1 MLTEREKMLAG
12 LSYDPRDAELM
23 QLRKQARERCSRYL
37 AQYSHGHLKQVL
49 QLLVEYGENCYLEP
63 GVRFDYGCH
72 TSVGDH
78 FYANF
83 NCVFLDSAPITIGHH
98 VLLGPNVQLVTS
110 AHPLDPDI
118 RLTGE
123 QSCRQITI
131 GNNVWIGA
139 NAVIL
144 PGVNIG
150 DDVVIAAGAVVNR
163 DVIAGTMVAGVPAM
177 TKKHIKP

>member
-12 LSYDPRDAELM
+12 LAYDSRDPELM
-23 QLRKQARERCSRYL
+23 KLRRQAREICSRYQV
-37 AQYSHGHLKQVL
+37 QYSQGHLKQVL
-49 QLLVEYGENCYLEP
+49 QLLVRAGEGCYLEP

-83 NCVFLDSAPITIGHH
+83 NCIFLDSAAITIGHH

-110 AHPLDPDI
+110 SHPLDPEI
-118 RLTGE
+118 RSTGE
-123 QSCRQITI
+123 QCCRQITI
-131 GNNVWIGA
+131 GDNVWVGA

-150 DDVVIAAGAVVNR
+150 EDAVIAAGAVVNR
-163 DVIAGTMVAGVPAM
+163 DVEAGTMVAGVPAVM
-177 TKKHIKP
+177 KKNLMP